1 MRIAYSS
8 PSILGV
14 LCLGLLQGLPLTS
27 FSQEPDP
34 VLIGY
39 WHNWNNLNAPY
50 IPLDQIDPRY
60 DIVDVAFALPKAGTD
75 HDMVFVPE
83 QVSPSVFASQVKA
96 LQAKGRKVL
105 ISVGGATATVK
116 LDNAAERDVFVAS
129 MLQILD
135 AYGFD
140 GIDIDL
146 EGSSLF
152 LTGGSIAAPTDPSI
166 VHLVEAI
173 RQIMASFQ
181 SSTGRRLML
190 TMAPETAFVQGG
202 QSAYAGIWG
211 AYLPVIHAL
220 RDSIE
225 ILHVQLYNSGTMYGI
240 DGKIYTQGT
249 ADFILAM
256 CEAVIQGFPTAGG
269 YFGGLPASR
278 IAVGLPACPLA
289 AGGGYTDT
297 ATVRAAIDHLRGM
310 GPQPGSYTL
319 KEPNGYPDFRG
330 MMTWSINWDATASC
344 GGSYTYAQHF
354 DDLFGDP
361 ISLLADQDASP
372 PILLFPNPANEVLHL
387 RFPSHG
393 APFHAVTVH
402 DALGR
407 TLHTQAFPGD
417 ATTMDVSSLPAGT
430 YLLRVE
436 GSVKPFLI
444 QR

>member
-1 MRIAYSS
+1 MRKPRTSLSLLAI
-8 PSILGV
+8 
-14 LCLGLLQGLPLTS
+14 LCLVLLQGLPQDG
-27 FSQEPDP
+27 FAQQPDP

-39 WHNWNNLNAPY
+39 WHNWSSLNAPY

-60 DIVDVAFALPKAGTD
+60 DVVDVAFALPKSGTD

-83 QVSPSVFASQVKA
+83 QVSPTVFSSQVKA
-96 LQAKGRKVL
+96 LQAQGRKVL
-105 ISVGGATATVK
+105 ISVGGATATIK
-116 LDNAAERDVFVAS
+116 LDNVAERDVFVAS
-129 MLQILD
+129 MLQILYD
-135 AYGFD
+135 YGFD
-140 GIDIDL
+140 GMDIDL

-152 LTGGSIAAPTDPSI
+152 VTGGSITAPVDPPI
-166 VHLVEAI
+166 VHLIEAV
-173 RQIMASFQ
+173 RQIMGSFH
-181 SSTGRRLML
+181 SATGRRLML

-202 QSAYAGIWG
+202 QSAYSGVWG

-256 CEAVIQGFPTAGG
+256 CEAVIQGFATQGG

-297 ATVRAAIDHLRGM
+297 TTVRAAIDHLRGM
-310 GPQPGSYTL
+310 GPQPGTYAL
-319 KEPNGYPDFRG
+319 KEPNGYPNFRG
-330 MMTWSINWDATASC
+330 MMTWSINWDATAAC

-354 DDLFGDP
+354 DDLFGEP
-361 ISLLADQDASP
+361 ISLLADQGAAP
-372 PILLFPNPANEVLHL
+372 PMLLFPNPTNALLHL
-387 RFPSHG
+387 RLPGHG
-393 APFHAVTVH
+393 TPFHSVTVQ

-407 TLHTQAFPGD
+407 TVHTHDFPGD
-417 ATTMDVSSLPAGT
+417 AATLDVSSLPAGT
-430 YLLRVE
+430 YLLRLGE
-436 GSVKPFLI
+436 QAKPFII